1 MSHIPDGPSTAR
13 PPQQTDLKA
22 LIHARRAELI
32 KVLVELKADTRIEA
46 AESRERLKAKLS
58 ELAHVVKWGVA
69 DDWASV
75 GEPVTKKLQRWLAES
90 AHQVPPEPAT
100 TAARA
105 SSPAPANTPA
115 PAKAGQP

>member
-1 MSHIPDGPSTAR
+1 MSTMTPNGPSTAKQ
-13 PPQQTDLKA
+13 PQQPDLKS

-46 AESRERLKAKLS
+46 ADARHRIKTKLS
-58 ELAHVVKWGVA
+58 ELAHVVKWGVV

-75 GEPVTKKLQRWLAES
+75 GEPVTTKLQQWLAES

-100 TAARA
+100 TVMST
-105 SSPAPANTPA
+105 SSPAPVK
-115 PAKAGQP
+115 AKQP